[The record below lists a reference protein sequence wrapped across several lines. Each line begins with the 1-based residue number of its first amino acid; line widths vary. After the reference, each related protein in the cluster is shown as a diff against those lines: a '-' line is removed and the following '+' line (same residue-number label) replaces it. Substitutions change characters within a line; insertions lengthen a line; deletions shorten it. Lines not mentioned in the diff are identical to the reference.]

1 MELFAL
7 KVRQRYLSTFH
18 TVRQRYLSTL
28 HAVSGTY
35 LAFTLSDSG
44 TSLPSI
50 RSDSSSYLP
59 CMLSDSG
66 TCLPY
71 CETAVPIYLAC
82 FQGTY
87 LPCMRWCK
95 QAEKRETLVAP
106 LIQAPGC
113 EQQVCPLTVS
123 DSPALGRGL
132 ETPFSISI
140 LELRSGT
147 RHAHASSSADVGP
160 AWRCG

>member
-50 RSDSSSYLP
+50 RSDSFTYVPCNLSVVPVYHTVRQRYLP
-59 CMLSDSG
+59 ILH
-66 TCLPY
+66 
-71 CETAVPIYLAC
+71 AFRVPIYPAC
-82 FQGTY
+82 AGVSR
-87 LPCMRWCK
+87 LRSERHLLRRWSK
-95 QAEKRETLVAP
+95 HQSS
-106 LIQAPGC
+106 
-113 EQQVCPLTVS
+113 EQKVCPLTVS